1 MCSEEGE
8 AEVPVDGGAVT
19 LQDIRL
25 NHTTQNKQY
34 HTETNH
40 YIGTPTCRPGTRVNT
55 ARERVSPRQ
64 DREEQRMVRR
74 ESTEVRGEEEGSTWF
89 MSINTAKLVR
99 WEQEHLVVRLVSLR

>member
-1 MCSEEGE
+1 M
-8 AEVPVDGGAVT
+8 DGGAVT

-40 YIGTPTCRPGTRVNT
+40 DIGTPTCRPGTRVNT